1 MTASPDRLRRARELA
16 GLSLSQAAK
25 LLGWAQSPLYAL
37 ETGAGGPPTD
47 ADLSRLAE
55 LYHVPIAYL
64 LGDEVRIPD
73 DLHRQLDAANVSPGD
88 RATVLEFAGIL
99 SLYPP
104 QPSASARLAAVAAKH
119 AAAQPPDQSAD
130 QPIADK
136 VRYVKSQ
143 GQTRNHHCHWPGCSA
158 QVPPAKWG
166 CLAHWRRL
174 PKRLRD
180 RIWAAYSPGQERTL
194 SPSREYLQVAD
205 EVQQWIR
212 EHGGAP

>member
-1 MTASPDRLRRARELA
+1 M
-16 GLSLSQAAK
+16 
-25 LLGWAQSPLYAL
+25 
-37 ETGAGGPPTD
+37 ETGTGVPPT
-47 ADLSRLAE
+47 AAELRRLAE
-55 LYHVPIAYL
+55 LYRVPLTYL
-64 LGDEVRIPD
+64 LGAEVRIPD
-73 DLHRQLDAANVSPGD
+73 ALHRQLDATNVSPDD

-99 SLYPP
+99 SPYPS
-104 QPSASARLAAVAAKH
+104 QPSASERLAAVAAKH
-119 AAAQPPDQSAD
+119 GAPPAAPPAD

-143 GQTRNHHCHWPGCSA
+143 GQTRNHHCHWPGCTA

-166 CLAHWRRL
+166 CLAHWKRL

-180 RIWAAYSPGQERTL
+180 RIWTAYSPGQERTL